1 MEFKTLTWKG
11 KLIGGVCVV
20 VLVFAAYVFG
30 VYRTQIK
37 YQARED
43 ALEAA
48 YSAQKDKLAALSE
61 DRALA
66 VKDAANWQE
75 KYEIAIKNAD
85 KKVQEAGTNA
95 YKSKINMPDSAV
107 DAAWDAF
114 LAGVK
119 QRNAERGK

>member
-11 KLIGGVCVV
+11 KLIGVVCIV
-20 VLVFAAYVFG
+20 VLVFAAYAFG

-37 YQARED
+37 YRASED
-43 ALEAA
+43 ALEAV

-66 VKDAANWQE
+66 MKDAANWQG
-75 KYEIAIKNAD
+75 KYEKAIKNAD

-114 LAGVK
+114 MSGVE
-119 QRNAERGK
+119 QRNAKRGK